1 VWIFAAYGAGLWQIR
16 MLFARD
22 IDSSSIPLAAPCAL
36 LLTES
41 HSIPDGARDVSH
53 AAAKEG
59 FAAFIAPWFAVK
71 QAEGHIYL
79 TSGVEYL
86 GKHYR
91 PIADWFFVRPQ
102 VLMPL
107 FPIDEGTEFH
117 LRALSEAAPNAFISF
132 DPTKTLDTPWRRNCG
147 CRAIPTVFRPSSFSI
162 ECHAESE
169 GIKGYC
175 ESTLVAWWKSQP
187 HSENRHLNF
196 DRRVILAANVHVNDN
211 AGVANCDGIDFAVIP
226 AGRSNNEKTAWQR
239 RASAWFRAVRADLSR
254 NAPAVLLPNAYEA
267 LTSKRGA
274 ASGTKKVVRWEQFFR
289 DAERSKLRATL
300 SMNLAEG
307 ESTTLSVRSP
317 NSERST
323 DLSVTARKV
332 SDTIVFDLACRDPRL
347 LDRLEH
353 PLASV
358 FPALRSGHCYTETH
372 FREDAE
378 PVFLSADLRG
388 PAFCSAEGSLNLTL
402 QQYLARS
409 VTASVSADRGAYGRR
424 FVEPGVGRGYL
435 VDCIRVE
442 GRPEL
447 IDFNVIGIGLTPYSR
462 GGYVN
467 VGRKIDGKVALL
479 RGLRRKRCAER
490 LERIGCRAAP
500 VLAIF
505 RLRDDFIALGDRQRL
520 EAALVVRGFRSVFRI
535 KQLDPVACFYHSIQ
549 ANPPLMSFV
558 GDPRWDFEVER
569 RPLSRA
575 HVAERQA
582 FLMALHRHG
591 VAGVLPRTRSFGQNP
606 NGSSDPDARALQR
619 RFDITCSYAPLVLE
633 VVKRRVAMELGRDPY
648 KEPLTNFEYGVWF
661 ARTMG
666 EQLARFRKH
675 QFLHDYHQQGVS
687 RHRPAWL
694 YSLCENNI
702 TLLAEFPDLDTG
714 IFLNGDRESL
724 DELQL
729 TKRDLAALSAGFEM
743 AHLRDLRATRV
754 ALRTLSTIVCHGDRT
769 SVQKI
774 LGYFDRSYDKS
785 SG

>member
-1 VWIFAAYGAGLWQIR
+1 

-22 IDSSSIPLAAPCAL
+22 IDSSSVPLAAPCAL

-41 HSIPDGARDVSH
+41 HSIPDGARDVSR

-71 QAEGHIYL
+71 QSEGHVYL

-86 GKHYR
+86 GKDYR

-117 LRALSEAAPNAFISF
+117 LRALSEAVPTAFLSF
-132 DPTKTLDTPWRRNCG
+132 DPTKTLDTPWRRNCS
-147 CRAIPTVFRPSSFSI
+147 CRAIPTVFRPSPFSI
-162 ECHAESE
+162 ERPAKSE

-187 HSENRHLNF
+187 HSENRHRTF
-196 DRRVILAANVHVNDN
+196 DRRVILAANVHVNSN
-211 AGVANCDGIDFAVIP
+211 GGVTNCDGIDFAVIP
-226 AGRSNNEKTAWQR
+226 AGRGNNEKMAWRR
-239 RASAWFRAVRADLSR
+239 RASAWFRVVRADLSR

-274 ASGTKKVVRWEQFFR
+274 ASGIKKAVRWEQFFR
-289 DAERSKLRATL
+289 DVERSKLRATL
-300 SMNLAEG
+300 RMTLAEG
-307 ESTTLSVRSP
+307 GSTTFSVRSS
-317 NSERST
+317 NGERST

-332 SDTIVFDLACRDPRL
+332 SDTIVFDLVCSDPTL
-347 LDRLEH
+347 LDCQEH

-358 FPALRSGHCYTETH
+358 FPTLRSGHCYTETH
-372 FREDAE
+372 FREDSE
-378 PVFLSADLRG
+378 LVFLSANLRG
-388 PAFCSAEGSLNLTL
+388 PALSAGKSRLNLTL

-409 VTASVSADRGAYGRR
+409 VTASVSTDHEAYGRR

-435 VDCIRVE
+435 VDCVRVE

-447 IDFNVIGIGLTPYSR
+447 IDFSVIGAGLTPYSR

-479 RGLRRKRCAER
+479 RGLRRQRCAER
-490 LERIGCRAAP
+490 LETIGCRAAP
-500 VLAIF
+500 VLAMF
-505 RLRDDFIALGDRQRL
+505 RLRDDFIVLGDGQRL

-535 KQLDPVACFYHSIQ
+535 KQLDPIACFYHSIQ
-549 ANPPLMSFV
+549 ASPPLNSFV
-558 GDPRWDFEVER
+558 GDPRWDFEVDR
-569 RPLSRA
+569 RTLSRA
-575 HVAERQA
+575 QAAERQA
-582 FLMALHRHG
+582 FLIALHRHG
-591 VAGVLPRTRSFGQNP
+591 VAGVLPRIGSFGQNSP
-606 NGSSDPDARALQR
+606 GASDPEARALQR
-619 RFDITCSYAPLVLE
+619 RFDITCSYAPLVLD
-633 VVKRRVAMELGRDPY
+633 VVKQRVAMELGRNPY
-648 KEPLTNFEYGVWF
+648 TEPLTNFEYAVWF

-666 EQLARFRKH
+666 EQLARFRAH
-675 QFLHDYHQQGVS
+675 RFLHDYHQQGVS

-714 IFLNGDRESL
+714 VFVNGDREAL

-729 TKRDLAALSAGFEM
+729 AKRDLAALAAGFEK

-754 ALRTLSTIVCHGDRT
+754 AVRTLSTIVCHGDRA
-769 SVQKI
+769 SVRKI
-774 LGYFDRSYDKS
+774 LGYFDQSYGRS